1 MNERKCGNCI
11 YGTSFERYGI
21 GICVRTDFFCRTWFH
36 GVCRN
41 HRYND
46 DDEGDTELLFMP
58 QSL

>member
-21 GICVRTDFFCRTWFH
+21 GICVRTNFVCRTWFH

-41 HRYND
+41 HRYDD

-58 QSL
+58 